1 MFFSFFSLVHPPNPW
16 PKKGKP
22 PSPPPAVLPGY
33 SHRRCT
39 HQRIDLHGIT
49 CPSITSVQLFWSEC
63 EDFYTNTWCFFPN
76 KPKKKDDTHSL
87 ENVWLFLAY
96 FFLQCNLDVSRDQPP
111 AIWSWKNYKPF
122 QVHDLLQHLRGW
134 GTPHPT
140 KLHMSRL
147 GKKGLQL
154 PSDFGNGWISL

>member
-1 MFFSFFSLVHPPNPW
+1 MALPVQVSPQSNFSGVNARIFIQIPDVFF
-16 PKKGKP
+16 
-22 PSPPPAVLPGY
+22 
-33 SHRRCT
+33 
-39 HQRIDLHGIT
+39 Q
-49 CPSITSVQLFWSEC
+49 
-63 EDFYTNTWCFFPN
+63 TNQ
-76 KPKKKDDTHSL
+76 KKKDDTHSL